1 MGVKNMQ
8 LERNAVVIESRAVLD
23 TDEIIVMTA
32 SGVVIRMLVCEI
44 RMIGRGT
51 KGVRTIH
58 LDEKDRV
65 VGVAIFQPEVDAVE
79 TIDTESISSGN
90 DESLSET

>member
-32 SGVVIRMLVCEI
+32 SGVVIRMPVCEI

-51 KGVRTIH
+51 KGVRTIR

-65 VGVAIFQPEVDAVE
+65 VGVAIFQPDVDAVE
-79 TIDTESISSGN
+79 AIDAEPVSSGN
-90 DESLSET
+90 DESLNET